1 MGAVVTDGRIEG
13 YTARLRRELV
23 ANKDLATKISDVLAQ
38 YELAVPDG
46 MMVVWGP
53 TVIAEAQSAFDIHR
67 IWEVG
72 IPAPE
77 LLHACY
83 GFEDKFRL

>member
-1 MGAVVTDGRIEG
+1 MGSVTTDGRIEG
-13 YTARLRRELV
+13 YTAKLRRELV
-23 ANKDLATKISDVLAQ
+23 TNKDLATKISDVLAK

-53 TVIAEAQSAFDIHR
+53 TVIAEARSAFDIHR

-72 IPAPE
+72 IPEPE
-77 LLHACY
+77 LLRACY

>member
-1 MGAVVTDGRIEG
+1 MGVVVTDSRIEG
-13 YTARLRRELV
+13 YTAKLRRELV
-23 ANKDLATKISDVLAQ
+23 ANKQLATQISEVLAK
-38 YELAVPDG
+38 YELAAPEG

-53 TVIAEAQSAFDIHR
+53 TVIAEARSAFDIHR

-83 GFEDKFRL
+83 GFEGKFRL

>member
-1 MGAVVTDGRIEG
+1 MGTVITDCRIEE
-13 YTARLRRELV
+13 YTAKLRRELV
-23 ANKDLATKISDVLAQ
+23 ANKDLATRISDVLAQ

-53 TVIAEAQSAFDIHR
+53 TVIAEARSAFDMYR

-72 IPAPE
+72 IPAPQ
-77 LLHACY
+77 LLRACY

>member
-1 MGAVVTDGRIEG
+1 MGSVVTDGRIVE
-13 YTARLRRELV
+13 YTAKLRRELV
-23 ANKDLATKISDVLAQ
+23 ANKDLATKISDVLAK

-53 TVIAEAQSAFDIHR
+53 TVIAEARSAFDIHR